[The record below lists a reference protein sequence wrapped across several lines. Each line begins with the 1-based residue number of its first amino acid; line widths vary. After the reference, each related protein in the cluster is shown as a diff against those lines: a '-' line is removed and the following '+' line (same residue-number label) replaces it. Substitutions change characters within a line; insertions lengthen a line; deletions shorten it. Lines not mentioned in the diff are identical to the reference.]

1 MNLYSTGDL
10 APDKS
15 ALVYALE
22 PATAAALAAVEAAHA
37 ALVAEATRQ
46 KDELQ
51 TEVAALG
58 GSARQEVVQR
68 YVPAWTQSLRTFHQS
83 RFTAC
88 GPAIEAMTKR
98 VELDQQA
105 LDARHAGL
113 ASALGR
119 LLGDAQAG
127 QDACTLLR
135 RVTGDLTGDARLRD
149 CVTAWRRLASS
160 STSALAELGCPVV
173 EKANHQNAQDV
184 LSVLLKT
191 EKEV

>member
-1 MNLYSTGDL
+1 MNLFNTQEL
-10 APDKS
+10 APDRS
-15 ALVYALE
+15 ALVYAPE

-37 ALVAEATRQ
+37 ALVAEATAQRSALDGMIGAAGGSERQ
-46 KDELQ
+46 ARVD
-51 TEVAALG
+51 AAL
-58 GSARQEVVQR
+58 
-68 YVPAWTQSLRTFHQS
+68 PAWNLALRQFHHARIEAAS
-83 RFTAC
+83 M
-88 GPAIEAMTKR
+88 PVEAMTKR